1 MIPNISTELMDR
13 YMLDSNIYDHL
24 LDNKIDI
31 EKIKVLGDYYSTNI
45 QSSEISNIKNEKRKE
60 DLLKIYEQLSP
71 KKILLRSGIWI
82 DDLRWDDDQP
92 WVDDIQEEAKNLLGN
107 SKVKKPWKDAL
118 IGEIAKVES
127 ITLVSNDKGFRDK
140 AKANGIDSI
149 DANEFLKKIG
159 A

>member
-1 MIPNISTELMDR
+1 MRNISTEPMDK
-13 YMLDSNIYDHL
+13 YMLDSNIYDYL
-24 LDNKIDI
+24 LDNQVDI
-31 EKIKVLGDYYSTNI
+31 EKIKVLGDYYSTNV
-45 QSSEISNIKNEKRKE
+45 QFSEIRNIRNEKRKE
-60 DLLKIYEQLSP
+60 DLLKIYEQLEP

-118 IGEIAKVES
+118 IGEIAKVEK

-140 AKANGIDSI
+140 ARINGIGSI
-149 DANEFLKKIG
+149 DAKEFLKKIG
-159 A
+159 D